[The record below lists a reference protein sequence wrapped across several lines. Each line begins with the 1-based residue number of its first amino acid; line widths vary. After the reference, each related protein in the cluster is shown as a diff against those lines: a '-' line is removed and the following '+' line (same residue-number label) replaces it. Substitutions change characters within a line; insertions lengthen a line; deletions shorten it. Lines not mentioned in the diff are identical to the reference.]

1 VLAHGAKVLSD
12 SFADE
17 GSSLASQDP
26 NFCPSS
32 CPFPFPE
39 CRSHRTISSYGD
51 FLSSI
56 GKDGRT
62 HFKGEFGLRI
72 DLCKIINGATWLFI
86 ELEIK
91 LDSRQ
96 TFFMH
101 MG

>member
-1 VLAHGAKVLSD
+1 MGPKSCLTVLLMRGHHLPLKTL
-12 SFADE
+12 
-17 GSSLASQDP
+17 L
-26 NFCPSS
+26 FCPSS
-32 CPFPFPE
+32 CPFSFPE
-39 CRSHRTISSYGD
+39 CRSHKTISSYGD
-51 FLSSI
+51 FLSRI